1 MITFI
6 VGETGS
12 GKTALATY
20 FMQEKYLSEGK
31 DIFKRSCALINWANI
46 KFDRNYSL
54 PDKVPIYTNYKMRL
68 HVGYKKYYETYFQN
82 AYRFGVANE
91 EMDTQF
97 MALGGVGVFDEAQRI
112 FDSRKSS
119 TFADFVSYAFEIHR
133 QARLELYLIAQ
144 RGKLLDC
151 NIRELGVHVI
161 EVVRMENEFDA
172 AGNVVRSVWHCRE
185 FENWREAEQ
194 YFTTGEGNYT
204 ETEYVNEGNIFES
217 FDSYEKIEM
226 FLPQKGRDFSYLPH
240 EKPENVSKREAEFY
254 KVGAPK
260 NFRSRGEPSA
270 QGNNNKERKVA

>member
-20 FMQEKYLSEGK
+20 FVQQKYLYEGK
-31 DIFKRSCALINWANI
+31 DIWNRSCSLIDGVNK
-46 KFDRNYSL
+46 KFGRNYSK
-54 PDKVPIYTNYKMRL
+54 PNKVPFYTNYSMRL
-68 HVGYKKYYETYFQN
+68 HVGYKKYYEPYFQN
-82 AYRFGVANE
+82 PYYFGVANE

-97 MALGGVGVFDEAQRI
+97 MAVGSVGVFDEAQRI

-133 QARLELYLIAQ
+133 QARLELYLLAQ

-161 EVVRMENEFDA
+161 EVVRMDNEFDA
-172 AGNVVRSVWHCRE
+172 AGNVVRSTWHCRE
-185 FENWREAEQ
+185 FENWREAEK
-194 YFTTGEGNYT
+194 YFTNGDGEYT

-226 FLPQKGRDFSYLPH
+226 FLPQEGKDFSYLPH
-240 EKPENVSKREAEFY
+240 KKPDNLTEREKEFY
-254 KVGAPK
+254 KPGAPK
-260 NFRSRGEPSA
+260 KFRGQESREKE
-270 QGNNNKERKVA
+270 NKQTERRAA